1 MLEINGGFVVSRPAR
16 PYAILFGPNTLT
28 SLTTACTKKKVCCCH
43 RPIKCQLTLHVL
55 KVVFNFSLSYEQLCD
70 FGCFR
75 RFGGS
80 LAGMRGS
87 AIDEEMEIGIGLRK
101 LQNASMFQAQH
112 GFSLLD

>member
-1 MLEINGGFVVSRPAR
+1 
-16 PYAILFGPNTLT
+16 
-28 SLTTACTKKKVCCCH
+28 
-43 RPIKCQLTLHVL
+43 VL